1 MIVDLIP
8 VNIKAGIIALS
19 RYKELHLISYFKSIN
34 ADNINHELLPIY
46 YYNKYLTMKII
57 HKEKYLILSNEALD
71 QYHQELDLAMKTKSL
86 YLRPN
91 LCLDDLSNE
100 TGIPIEYVKQIFSE
114 KLNLSFFEYVSKYKI
129 DQAKQ
134 LLTKIN
140 DDHFSISRIAI
151 ESGFNTDDSFVILF
165 KKHTNMSPE
174 NYRIKY
180 FNLNP
185 DSNIPIK
192 D

>member
-1 MIVDLIP
+1 MKPSHKDR
-8 VNIKAGIIALS
+8 NCFLS
-19 RYKELHLISYFKSIN
+19 NKMLNQYHKELGF
-34 ADNINHELLPIY
+34 
-46 YYNKYLTMKII
+46 
-57 HKEKYLILSNEALD
+57 
-71 QYHQELDLAMKTKSL
+71 AMKTKSL

-129 DQAKQ
+129 DQAKR

-140 DDHFSISRIAI
+140 DDHFSISKIAI

-185 DSNIPIK
+185 DSNIPIQ

>member
-1 MIVDLIP
+1 MKTSHKDS
-8 VNIKAGIIALS
+8 NS
-19 RYKELHLISYFKSIN
+19 FSS
-34 ADNINHELLPIY
+34 
-46 YYNKYLTMKII
+46 NKML
-57 HKEKYLILSNEALD
+57 N
-71 QYHQELDLAMKTKSL
+71 QYHQELGLAMKTKSL
-86 YLRPN
+86 YLRSN

-100 TGIPIEYVKQIFSE
+100 TGIPVEHVKQVFSK

-129 DQAKQ
+129 DQAKR

-140 DDHFSISRIAI
+140 DDHFSISKIAI

-185 DSNIPIK
+185 DSNIPIQ

>member
-1 MIVDLIP
+1 
-8 VNIKAGIIALS
+8 
-19 RYKELHLISYFKSIN
+19 
-34 ADNINHELLPIY
+34 
-46 YYNKYLTMKII
+46 MKPS
-57 HKEKYLILSNEALD
+57 HKDRNCFLSNKMLN
-71 QYHQELDLAMKTKSL
+71 QYHKKLGFAMKTKSL
-86 YLRPN
+86 YLRPY
-91 LCLDDLSNE
+91 LCLEDLSNE
-100 TGIPIEYVKQIFSE
+100 TGIPVEYVKQVFSE
-114 KLNLSFFEYVSKYKI
+114 KLNLSFFEYVLKYKI
-129 DQAKQ
+129 DQAKR

-140 DDHFSISRIAI
+140 DDHFSISKIAT

-185 DSNIPIK
+185 DSNIPIQ

>member
-1 MIVDLIP
+1 MIVDVIP
-8 VNIKAGIIALS
+8 ANIKAVIIVLS
-19 RYKELHLISYFKSIN
+19 HYKELHLISYCKSIN
-34 ADNINHELLPIY
+34 EGNFKHGLLPIY
-46 YYNKYLTMKII
+46 YYNKYLTMKIV

-71 QYHQELDLAMKTKSL
+71 QYHQKLDSIIKTRSL

-91 LCLDDLSNE
+91 LCLNDLSIE
-100 TGIPIEYVKQIFSE
+100 TGIPIEYVNQVLSE
-114 KLNLSFFEYVSKYKI
+114 KLNSTFFEFISKYKI
-129 DQAKQ
+129 VEAKR

-140 DDHFSISRIAI
+140 DDHFSISKIAI

-180 FNLNP
+180 FNIDP
-185 DSNIPIK
+185 DSNIPIQ